1 MPKINKEN
9 GEMIIMTFEQIQK
22 ELIQAMKNKDTVR
35 KSVLGDI
42 KTTALNLAIEE
53 KHKENVTEEN
63 VLAAIKKYQKV
74 CQAQIDT
81 CPASR
86 PDLMEAFQACMN
98 CITEYLPKQL
108 TEEDIDT
115 IIQKLGPKTMPEAMK
130 HFSQLYKGQVDMKL
144 VNKLAGEYIKT
155 SK

>member
-1 MPKINKEN
+1 
-9 GEMIIMTFEQIQK
+9 MTFEQVQK

-42 KTTALNLAIEE
+42 KTTALNIAIEE

-63 VLAAIKKYQKV
+63 VLTAIKKYQKV

-86 PDLMEAFQACMN
+86 PDLMEAFQACMKCVN
-98 CITEYLPKQL
+98 EYLPKQL
-108 TEEDIDT
+108 TEEEINEILAT
-115 IIQKLGPKTMPEAMK
+115 VQPKTMPEAMK
-130 HFSQLYKGQVDMKL
+130 IFALAYKGQVDMKL

>member
-1 MPKINKEN
+1 
-9 GEMIIMTFEQIQK
+9 MTFEQVQK

-53 KHKENVTEEN
+53 KHKENVTEDN

-86 PDLMEAFQACMN
+86 PDLMEAFQACMKCVN
-98 CITEYLPKQL
+98 EYLPKQL
-108 TEEDIDT
+108 TEEEINEILAT
-115 IIQKLGPKTMPEAMK
+115 VQPKTMPEAMK
-130 HFSQLYKGQVDMKL
+130 IFTQGSFKGQADMKL
-144 VNKLAGEYIKT
+144 VNKLVKEYLK
-155 SK
+155 

>member
-1 MPKINKEN
+1 
-9 GEMIIMTFEQIQK
+9 MTFEQVQK

-42 KTTALNLAIEE
+42 KTTALNIAIEE

-63 VLAAIKKYQKV
+63 VLTAIKKYQKV

-86 PDLMEAFQACMN
+86 PDLMEAFQACMKCVN
-98 CITEYLPKQL
+98 EYLPKQL
-108 TEEDIDT
+108 TEEEINEILVT
-115 IIQKLGPKTMPEAMK
+115 VQPKTMPEAMK
-130 HFSQLYKGQVDMKL
+130 IFALAYKGQVDMKL
-144 VNKLAGEYIKT
+144 VNKLAGEYIKN
-155 SK
+155 K

>member
-1 MPKINKEN
+1 
-9 GEMIIMTFEQIQK
+9 MTFEQIQK

-42 KTTALNLAIEE
+42 KTTALNIAIEE

-63 VLAAIKKYQKV
+63 VLTAIKKYQKI

-86 PDLMEAFQACMN
+86 PDLMEAFQACMKCVN
-98 CITEYLPKQL
+98 EYLPKQL
-108 TEEDIDT
+108 TEEEINEILAT
-115 IIQKLGPKTMPEAMK
+115 VQPKTMPEAMK
-130 HFSQLYKGQVDMKL
+130 IFALAYKGQVDMRL

>member
-1 MPKINKEN
+1 
-9 GEMIIMTFEQIQK
+9 MTFEQIQK

-63 VLAAIKKYQKV
+63 VLTAIKKYQKV

-86 PDLMEAFQACMN
+86 PDLMEAFQVCMKCVN
-98 CITEYLPKQL
+98 EYLPKQL
-108 TEEDIDT
+108 TEEEINKILAT
-115 IIQKLGPKTMPEAMK
+115 VQPKTIPEAMK
-130 HFSQLYKGQVDMKL
+130 TFALAYKGQVDMKL
-144 VNKLAGEYIKT
+144 VNKLASEYIK
-155 SK
+155 K

>member
-1 MPKINKEN
+1 
-9 GEMIIMTFEQIQK
+9 MTYEQVQK

-42 KTTALNLAIEE
+42 KTTALNIAIEE
-53 KHKENVTEEN
+53 KHKENVTEDN
-63 VLAAIKKYQKV
+63 VAAAMKKYQKV

-86 PDLMEAFQACMN
+86 PDLMEAFQACMKCVN
-98 CITEYLPKQL
+98 EYLPQQMTFEEVQTAVKDFLVQFSINNPGPINKGL
-108 TEEDIDT
+108 IMKEIMPKLKGKADGKIINQVVTEIC
-115 IIQKLGPKTMPEAMK
+115 
-130 HFSQLYKGQVDMKL
+130 
-144 VNKLAGEYIKT
+144 NKT

>member
-1 MPKINKEN
+1 
-9 GEMIIMTFEQIQK
+9 MTYEQVQK

-42 KTTALNLAIEE
+42 KTTALNLAIDE
-53 KHKENVTEEN
+53 KHKLNVTEEN
-63 VLAAIKKYQKV
+63 VAAAMKKYQKV

-81 CPASR
+81 CPANR

-108 TEEDIDT
+108 TEEEINEILT
-115 IIQKLGPKTMPEAMK
+115 TVQPKTMPEAMK
-130 HFSQLYKGQVDMKL
+130 IFALAYKGQVDMKL
-144 VNKLAGEYIKT
+144 VNKLAGEYIK
-155 SK
+155 K

>member
-1 MPKINKEN
+1 
-9 GEMIIMTFEQIQK
+9 MTFEQVQK

-53 KHKENVTEEN
+53 KHKENVTEDN

-86 PDLMEAFQACMN
+86 PDLMEAFQACMKCVN
-98 CITEYLPKQL
+98 EYLPKQL
-108 TEEDIDT
+108 TEEEINEILAT
-115 IIQKLGPKTMPEAMK
+115 VQPKTMPEAMK
-130 HFSQLYKGQVDMKL
+130 IFALAYKGQVDMKL
-144 VNKLAGEYIKT
+144 VNKLAGEYIK
-155 SK
+155 K

>member
-1 MPKINKEN
+1 
-9 GEMIIMTFEQIQK
+9 MTFEQVQK
-22 ELIQAMKNKDTVR
+22 ELIQAMKNKDAVR

-53 KHKENVTEEN
+53 RHKENVTEEN
-63 VLAAIKKYQKV
+63 VLTAIKKYQKV

-86 PDLMEAFQACMN
+86 PDLMEAFQACMKCVN
-98 CITEYLPKQL
+98 EYLPKQL
-108 TEEDIDT
+108 TEEEINEILT
-115 IIQKLGPKTMPEAMK
+115 TVQPKTMPEAMK
-130 HFSQLYKGQVDMKL
+130 IFALAYKGQVDMKL

>member
-1 MPKINKEN
+1 
-9 GEMIIMTFEQIQK
+9 MTFEQVQK

-53 KHKENVTEEN
+53 KHKENVTEDN

-86 PDLMEAFQACMN
+86 PDLMEAFQACMKCVN
-98 CITEYLPKQL
+98 EYLPQQITFEEVQTAVKDFLVQFSINNPGPINKGL
-108 TEEDIDT
+108 VMKEIMPKLKGKADGKMINQVVTEIC
-115 IIQKLGPKTMPEAMK
+115 
-130 HFSQLYKGQVDMKL
+130 
-144 VNKLAGEYIKT
+144 NKAGE
-155 SK
+155 

>member
-1 MPKINKEN
+1 
-9 GEMIIMTFEQIQK
+9 MTFEQVQK

-53 KHKENVTEEN
+53 KHKENETEDN

-86 PDLMEAFQACMN
+86 PDLMEAFQACMKCVN
-98 CITEYLPKQL
+98 EYLPKQL
-108 TEEDIDT
+108 TEEEINEILAT
-115 IIQKLGPKTMPEAMK
+115 VQPKTMPEAMK
-130 HFSQLYKGQVDMKL
+130 IFALAYKGQVDMKL
-144 VNKLAGEYIKT
+144 VNKLAGEYIK
-155 SK
+155 K

>member
-1 MPKINKEN
+1 
-9 GEMIIMTFEQIQK
+9 MTYEQVQK

-42 KTTALNLAIEE
+42 KTTALNLAIDE
-53 KHKENVTEEN
+53 KHKLNVTEDN
-63 VLAAIKKYQKV
+63 VAAAMKKYQKV

-81 CPASR
+81 CPANR

-108 TEEDIDT
+108 TEEEINEILT
-115 IIQKLGPKTMPEAMK
+115 TVQPKTMPEAMK
-130 HFSQLYKGQVDMKL
+130 IFALAYKGQVDMKL
-144 VNKLAGEYIKT
+144 VNKLAGEYIK
-155 SK
+155 K

>member
-1 MPKINKEN
+1 
-9 GEMIIMTFEQIQK
+9 MTYEQVQK

-42 KTTALNLAIEE
+42 KTTALNIAIEE
-53 KHKENVTEEN
+53 KHKENVTEDN
-63 VLAAIKKYQKV
+63 VAAAIKKYQKV

-98 CITEYLPKQL
+98 CITAYLPKQL
-108 TEEDIDT
+108 TEEDIND
-115 IIQKLGPKTMPEAMK
+115 ILIGINPKTLPEAMRI
-130 HFSQLYKGQVDMKL
+130 FTQGSFKGQADMKL
-144 VNKLAGEYIKT
+144 VNKMAKEYLNK
-155 SK
+155 

>member
-1 MPKINKEN
+1 
-9 GEMIIMTFEQIQK
+9 MTFEQVQK

-53 KHKENVTEEN
+53 KHKENVTEDN

-86 PDLMEAFQACMN
+86 PDLMEAFQACMKCVN
-98 CITEYLPKQL
+98 EYLPKQL
-108 TEEDIDT
+108 TEEEINEILAT
-115 IIQKLGPKTMPEAMK
+115 VQPKTMPEAMK
-130 HFSQLYKGQVDMKL
+130 VFALAYKGQVDMKL
-144 VNKLAGEYIKT
+144 VNKLAGEYIKNRGL
-155 SK
+155 

>member
-1 MPKINKEN
+1 
-9 GEMIIMTFEQIQK
+9 MTFEQVQK

-53 KHKENVTEEN
+53 KHKENVTEDN
-63 VLAAIKKYQKV
+63 VLAAIKKYKKV

-86 PDLMEAFQACMN
+86 PDLMEAFQACMKCVN
-98 CITEYLPKQL
+98 EYLPKQL
-108 TEEDIDT
+108 TEEEINE
-115 IIQKLGPKTMPEAMK
+115 ILIMVQPKTIPEAMK
-130 HFSQLYKGQVDMKL
+130 IFTLAYKGQVDMKL
-144 VNKLAGEYIKT
+144 VNKLVKEYLK
-155 SK
+155 

>member
-1 MPKINKEN
+1 
-9 GEMIIMTFEQIQK
+9 MTFEQIQK

-42 KTTALNLAIEE
+42 KTTALNIAIEE

-63 VLAAIKKYQKV
+63 VLTAIKKYQKV

-81 CPASR
+81 CPVSR
-86 PDLMEAFQACMN
+86 PDLMEAFQACMKCVN
-98 CITEYLPKQL
+98 KYLPKQL
-108 TEEDIDT
+108 TEEEINEILAT
-115 IIQKLGPKTMPEAMK
+115 VQPKTMPEAMK
-130 HFSQLYKGQVDMKL
+130 IFALAYKGQVDMKL

>member
-1 MPKINKEN
+1 
-9 GEMIIMTFEQIQK
+9 MTYEQVQK

-42 KTTALNLAIEE
+42 KTTALNIAIEE
-53 KHKENVTEEN
+53 KHKLNVTEEN
-63 VLAAIKKYQKV
+63 VAAAMKKYQKV

-81 CPASR
+81 CPANR

-108 TEEDIDT
+108 TEEEINEILT
-115 IIQKLGPKTMPEAMK
+115 TVQPKTMPEAMK
-130 HFSQLYKGQVDMKL
+130 IFALAYKGQVDMKL
-144 VNKLAGEYIKT
+144 VNKLASEYIK
-155 SK
+155 K